1 MARNNRMSIIA
12 EAVKQEMTNF
22 NNAIKNGAE
31 VYLDTFNGKYAVK
44 YVSPDFWYHTD
55 GGGFGQSWCG
65 CNDGTWA
72 NLLKQ
77 AGVGRALLEWE
88 R

>member
-1 MARNNRMSIIA
+1 MARNNRTSIIA
-12 EAVKQEMTNF
+12 EAVKQEQINLNT
-22 NNAIKNGAE
+22 AIKNGAK
-31 VYLDTFNGKYAVK
+31 VYLKTFNGEYLVK
-44 YVSPDFWYHTD
+44 FVSPDFWYHTD

-65 CNDGTWA
+65 CNDGAWA

-77 AGVGRALLEWE
+77 AGVSRALPEWD